1 MYCCVISGASL
12 RELLWWAM
20 FGFSSFLKGG
30 SVVSIVRS
38 LLFTFGLPGAWES
51 SSSGV
56 FTLDDPSQVKTV
68 DGIRLHSPL
77 TRQQTVGLRSI
88 SAQKTQAGY
97 FGNDGD
103 MCDAMDGQSCGE
115 LRACDRN
122 EGSVSRILQYHQ
134 TRNEIIHVCSMSL
147 IPASRVGGP
156 ARSSKTMFVLK
167 ASTKAFTSA

>member
-1 MYCCVISGASL
+1 
-12 RELLWWAM
+12 M

-68 DGIRLHSPL
+68 DGIRLHSLL

-103 MCDAMDGQSCGE
+103 MCDAMDGMSCGE
-115 LRACDRN
+115 LRVASSETLAC
-122 EGSVSRILQYHQ
+122 GSIDLSPFKRHLVHTAREAADSAENPVRSAV
-134 TRNEIIHVCSMSL
+134 VCREMNLGPIQAIRLLRVFFMGYLGYQGSL
-147 IPASRVGGP
+147 GYLAYP
-156 ARSSKTMFVLK
+156 
-167 ASTKAFTSA
+167 